1 MIYRHFLRAC
11 FACLLLAVAPTL
23 SHCGAG
29 IGTETGNPPGI
40 IQQKLYL
47 ELVENGVRVVGNAG
61 AITPSAASVRVTNR
75 ATGESV
81 DAIAGADGSLD
92 VVVPGAAGDEY
103 EVTVSSGGQEVSEPI
118 SFAQIAQDPDVADLT
133 CQALESTLSGNLLAL
148 VESADASCAVDDDCT
163 FAYWSDIA
171 SCYDQCSYQVLSYA
185 GLADAQMRGDRSIP
199 GVCAPLEACDR
210 PPPASCPLV
219 QAVPTCREG
228 RCLAIEAERASCGG
242 PELEDAAA
250 LRTRLRA
257 EADRTCSVDA
267 DCRLANVVVSCLP
280 DCDFGVES
288 VSQAAAADLEASL
301 RDQVDLQ
308 LCQPY
313 LARGCF
319 PPVVDCSVPPGPP
332 EAFCDVGSCA
342 VRYVP

>member
-81 DAIAGADGSLD
+81 GAIAGADGSLD

-171 SCYDQCSYQVLSYA
+171 SCYYQCSYQVLSYA